1 MKHRRRSSSSSYS
14 DDSSLLGRLLKYVF
28 ILIILSVVGGITWL
42 ALTPMTAPSQQVIR
56 AVPNEKLGGPT

>member
-14 DDSSLLGRLLKYVF
+14 DESNLLGRLLKYVF

-42 ALTPMTAPSQQVIR
+42 ALTPMVASSHQVIR
-56 AVPNEKLGGPT
+56 PVPNEKLGGPT